1 MTTALVFP
9 GQGSQGVGMLGELAE
24 AYPVVGETFAEAADV
39 LGTDL
44 WALSR
49 TGPAEALADT
59 RVTQPLMF
67 VADVATHRA
76 LVAAGLPAP
85 AAVAG
90 HSLGEFAALV
100 AAGAIGY
107 ADALGLVAAR
117 ARFMSEA
124 VPGGEGGM
132 AAVLGLDD
140 AAVVELC
147 ESITGERVVEAVNFN
162 APGQVAISGHV
173 DAIERAVGAAK
184 GRGAKRALVL
194 PVSVPNHSSLMRA
207 AGERLAAEID
217 ALDWRAPAVPVV
229 QNASASAPAD
239 LDALLASLRTHV
251 HDPVRWT
258 ASIEAL
264 RDAHGATLVLE
275 CGPGKVLA
283 GLVKRIDRGLECV
296 AVDSPAALDRAVA
309 RAGELAGATS

>member
-9 GQGSQGVGMLGELAE
+9 GQGSQSVGMLAELAE
-24 AYPVVGETFAEAADV
+24 AYPVVGDTFAEAADA

-49 TGPAEALADT
+49 EGPAEALADT

-67 VADVATHRA
+67 VADVATHRV
-76 LVAAGLPAP
+76 LVRAGLPAP

-107 ADALGLVAAR
+107 GDALPLVAAR
-117 ARFMSEA
+117 ARLMSEA
-124 VPGGEGGM
+124 VPDGEGGM

-147 ESITGERVVEAVNFN
+147 ESITGERTVEAVNFN
-162 APGQVAISGHV
+162 APGQVAISGHR
-173 DAIERAVGAAK
+173 DAVERATEAAK
-184 GRGAKRALVL
+184 ARGAKRALVL
-194 PVSVPNHSSLMRA
+194 AVSVPNHSSLMRG
-207 AGERLAAEID
+207 AGERLRAEID
-217 ALDWRAPAVPVV
+217 ALGWTMPSVPVV
-229 QNASASAPAD
+229 QNASAAAPAD
-239 LDALLASLRTHV
+239 LDALLASLSTHV

-258 ASIEAL
+258 ASVGAL

-283 GLVKRIDRGLECV
+283 GLVKRIDRSLECI
-296 AVDSPAALDRAVA
+296 AVDSPAAVERAVA
-309 RAGELAGATS
+309 RANELAGAAA